1 VRLGTPHYVLVFVV
15 IGLLLGVVWAG
26 STSTAAFGG
35 YNPAWDGSSDARGLA
50 EESGE
55 VVIVRSGTAYDG
67 LSPENT
73 TAIVL
78 SPEER
83 YDTGSAAAVREFVR
97 EGGTLVVAG
106 DFDTGANPL
115 LASVGADSRID
126 GRVLRDERH
135 HGATPAMP
143 VATNVSEHPYTASV
157 DRLAL
162 NYPSVVN
169 PGANASV
176 VVSSSSFGYLD
187 ENENEELDDSEE
199 LRSYPIVVTEGV
211 GAGRVV
217 VVSDPSLFINTMLE
231 REDNRAFTTNVF
243 GEGAVAFDYSHQ
255 GGVPP
260 LTLVVLT
267 LRESVIAQLA
277 VGIGLTVLATLLI
290 EGRVPLEAI
299 RDRIDREH
307 ARDTPGLTAEDVS
320 AFIEEEYPDWDDDEV
335 ERLSQTITFPSRKE
349 ENEW

>member
-15 IGLLLGVVWAG
+15 VGLLLGVVWAG

-35 YNPAWDGSSDARGLA
+35 YNPAWDGSSDARALA
-50 EESGE
+50 EETAE
-55 VVIVRSGTAYDG
+55 VAILRSGTAYDD
-67 LSPENT
+67 LAPENT

-78 SPEER
+78 SPEEQ
-83 YDTGSAAAVREFVR
+83 YDTPSASAVRAFVQ

-106 DFDTGANPL
+106 DFDTSANPL
-115 LASVGADSRID
+115 LESVGADSRID
-126 GRVLRDERH
+126 GRVLRDERY
-135 HGATPAMP
+135 HGPTPAMP
-143 VATNVSEHPYTASV
+143 VATNVTDHPYTASV

-187 ENENEELDDSEE
+187 TNENEALDDSEE
-199 LRSYPIVVTEGV
+199 LRSYPVVVTERV

-217 VVSDPSLFINTMLE
+217 VISDPSLFINTMLE
-231 REDNRAFTTNVF
+231 RGDNRAFTTNVF
-243 GEGAVAFDYSHQ
+243 GGETVAFDYSHQ

-260 LTLVVLT
+260 LTVVVLT
-267 LRESVIAQLA
+267 LRESVLAQLA
-277 VGIGLTVLATLLI
+277 VGLGLTILAALLI

-307 ARDTPGLTAEDVS
+307 ARERAEVKSEDVS
-320 AFIEEEYPDWDDDEV
+320 AFIEEEHPEWDDDEV
-335 ERLSQTITFPSRKE
+335 ERLSQTITLPSRNE
-349 ENEW
+349 ENE